1 MYIVHLGY
9 ALIYHML
16 DPTKALQWKKQKTSV
31 LGLIARTTII
41 TRKKQI
47 ANSHTHKTTSIYC
60 SKPLPYG
67 YLTVRYR
74 TMLNLMSYN
83 HEFTKCYHLYL
94 PVVLYGYYAPTW

>member
-16 DPTKALQWKKQKTSV
+16 DPTKVLQWKKQKTSV
-31 LGLIARTTII
+31 LGLARTTII